1 MGVAAIPAPW
11 GLKPQNSP
19 KKFAHGGVH
28 LGRQLSQNHVPKVF
42 YPGPPPLNFVT
53 NTIKVFI
60 RAELIFDCFICRWY
74 FRIYEFIHKL
84 KNEIV

>member
-42 YPGPPPLNFVT
+42 YPGPPPLNGTFC
-53 NTIKVFI
+53 NMGDSG
-60 RAELIFDCFICRWY
+60 IF
-74 FRIYEFIHKL
+74 L
-84 KNEIV
+84 KNIHDVTFLTIFWPLGYI